1 MTDRRKLRLLG
12 ASVAALPLLTLLFLP
27 IRTIDD
33 AFITFRYARNLA
45 HGDGLVFNIG
55 ERVEGVTSLS
65 WTLLLAA
72 VETLR
77 VPVEPAAFLLGVAF
91 ALLALRESYLLGR
104 ALGASAGACLAAAAL
119 VAVHGRFWLVA
130 GNGLEGG
137 LFSFLVVLVARKTIE
152 GADARLIGVLLGL
165 LFMTRPESLLI
176 APVVLLYAAYG
187 GPARPNAV
195 REPSG
200 NAGVLAASRNAAST
214 DGREAVRPP
223 GPLHAD
229 LRRAGLIAAAAAV
242 VIGAVTIWRLAYYG
256 APLPNSVAAKSALSA
271 GLDTLVANLGQGLL
285 YAVRFQVA
293 HAPLI
298 LGAAIAVIL
307 APKAKALWF
316 CLLVVAAELPAVLVN
331 GGDWMPHYRL
341 LTVFAPVLAAP
352 LAVCLSRTLHDS
364 ALCPLGAPAPTPAS
378 GEDAPRSGDHFSSP
392 DTASPRRRR
401 SAWILAL
408 LTASALFMLSRSP
421 WEATPGPRFAFH
433 PITSCYQFMAT
444 RLKPHLA
451 SDDIAAAEAV
461 GLFGWI
467 LDETT
472 IHDPLGLTSAHH
484 ARHGEYHL
492 NWGKTDYDHLH
503 QVRPAVLV
511 LHEGSVVTP
520 EKIDRGTGGRFAR
533 DYSAWF
539 VSQPPPCAPYR
550 LIVYMEKGRAVHL
563 RPALGGLE
571 VEPLAVE

>member
-1 MTDRRKLRLLG
+1 M
-12 ASVAALPLLTLLFLP
+12 AALPLLTLLFLP

-45 HGDGLVFNIG
+45 QGNGLVFNLG

-72 VETLR
+72 VETVRL
-77 VPVEPAAFLLGVAF
+77 PVEPAAFVFGVAF

-104 ALGASAGACLAAAAL
+104 SLGASVGACLTAVAL

-137 LFSFLVVLVARKTIE
+137 LFAFLVVLVTRKTVE
-152 GADARLIGVLLGL
+152 EADTRLIGVLLGL
-165 LFMTRPESLLI
+165 LFMTRPEGLAIL
-176 APVVLLYAAYG
+176 PVVAGYQLLG
-187 GPARPNAV
+187 
-195 REPSG
+195 
-200 NAGVLAASRNAAST
+200 ASRSRSADRT
-214 DGREAVRPP
+214 EART
-223 GPLHAD
+223 
-229 LRRAGLIAAAAAV
+229 RAVTLSAAALAV
-242 VIGAVTIWRLAYYG
+242 VGAVAIWRLGYYG
-256 APLPNSVAAKSALSA
+256 ALLPNSVAAKSAVSA
-271 GLDTLVANLGQGLL
+271 GTETLLANLASGLS
-285 YAVRFQVA
+285 YTVRFEIA
-293 HAPLI
+293 HLPLI
-298 LGAAIAVIL
+298 VGTAIAVIL
-307 APKAKALWF
+307 TPKAKALWF
-316 CLLVVAAELPAVLVN
+316 CLIVVAAELPAVLVN

-352 LAVCLSRTLHDS
+352 LAVCLSS
-364 ALCPLGAPAPTPAS
+364 AFEDWDTPGSA
-378 GEDAPRSGDHFSSP
+378 
-392 DTASPRRRR
+392 RRR
-401 SAWILAL
+401 SAWVLAV
-408 LTASALFMLSRSP
+408 LTVSAVFMLSRSP
-421 WEATPGPRFAFH
+421 WQTTPGPRFTFH

-451 SDDIAAAEAV
+451 PDDIAAAEAV

-520 EKIDRGTGGRFAR
+520 EKIDRGTDGRFGR

-539 VSQPPPCAPYR
+539 VSQQPPCAPYR
-550 LIVYMEKGRAVHL
+550 LIVYIDNERLERL
-563 RPALGGLE
+563 RPALAGLAI
-571 VEPLAVE
+571 EPLPTG

>member
-1 MTDRRKLRLLG
+1 MTDRRTIQLLG

-45 HGDGLVFNIG
+45 HGAGLVFNLG

-72 VETLR
+72 VETIRL
-77 VPVEPAAFLLGVAF
+77 PVEPAAFVLGTAF
-91 ALLALRESYLLGR
+91 ALLALRESYRLGR
-104 ALGASAGACLAAAAL
+104 GLGASAGACLAAVPL

-137 LFSFLVVLVARKTIE
+137 LFAFLTVLVARKTIE
-152 GADARLIGVLLGL
+152 RADPRLIGVLLGL
-165 LFMTRPESLLI
+165 LFMTRPESLLVL
-176 APVVLLYAAYG
+176 PVVLGYQ
-187 GPARPNAV
+187 
-195 REPSG
+195 
-200 NAGVLAASRNAAST
+200 VLAKGGGA
-214 DGREAVRPP
+214 GRVGTR
-223 GPLHAD
+223 
-229 LRRAGLIAAAAAV
+229 RRAGLTAAAALAV
-242 VIGAVTIWRLAYYG
+242 VGATTIWRLAYYG
-256 APLPNSVAAKSALSA
+256 AAFPNSVTAKSVLSA
-271 GLDTLVANLGQGLL
+271 GPEALLANLASGLS
-285 YAVRFQVA
+285 YTVRFEVA
-293 HAPLI
+293 HLPLI
-298 LGAAIAVIL
+298 LGTAFALIL

-316 CLLVVAAELPAVLVN
+316 CLFVVAAELPAVLVN

-352 LAVCLSRTLHDS
+352 LAVCLSS
-364 ALCPLGAPAPTPAS
+364 AFEDWATLGAA
-378 GEDAPRSGDHFSSP
+378 
-392 DTASPRRRR
+392 RRR
-401 SAWILAL
+401 SAWVLAV
-408 LTASALFMLSRSP
+408 LTVSAVFMLSRSP
-421 WEATPGPRFAFH
+421 WQPTPGPHFAFH

-451 SDDIAAAEAV
+451 PDDIAAAEAV

-472 IHDPLGLTSAHH
+472 IHDPLGLTSSHH
-484 ARHGEYHL
+484 AQHGEYHL

-520 EKIDRGTGGRFAR
+520 GKIDRGTDGRFGR

-539 VSQPPPCAPYR
+539 VNQQPPCAPYR
-550 LIVYMEKGRAVHL
+550 LIVYIENERLERL
-563 RPALGGLE
+563 RPALAGLAI
-571 VEPLAVE
+571 EPLPTG

>member
-1 MTDRRKLRLLG
+1 MTDRRTLRLLG

-27 IRTIDD
+27 VRTIDD

-45 HGDGLVFNIG
+45 HGDGLVFNLG

-77 VPVEPAAFLLGVAF
+77 LPVEPAAFLLGVAF
-91 ALLALRESYLLGR
+91 ALLALREAYLLGR
-104 ALGASAGACLAAAAL
+104 CLGASAGACLAAVAL

-137 LFSFLVVLVARKTIE
+137 LFAFLVVLVARKTVE

-176 APVVLLYAAYG
+176 SPVVLGYQ
-187 GPARPNAV
+187 
-195 REPSG
+195 
-200 NAGVLAASRNAAST
+200 VLAKGGGAERAGA
-214 DGREAVRPP
+214 
-223 GPLHAD
+223 
-229 LRRAGLIAAAAAV
+229 LRRASLIAVTAAV
-242 VIGAVTIWRLAYYG
+242 VIGAVTIWRFAYYG

-271 GLDTLVANLGQGLL
+271 GLDTLLANLGQGLL
-285 YAVRFQVA
+285 YAVRFEIA
-293 HAPLI
+293 HLPLI

-307 APKAKALWF
+307 ASRAKALWF

-341 LTVFAPVLAAP
+341 LTVFAPLLAAP
-352 LAVCLSRTLHDS
+352 LAVCLSRTFEDWD
-364 ALCPLGAPAPTPAS
+364 TP
-378 GEDAPRSGDHFSSP
+378 G
-392 DTASPRRRR
+392 TARRR

-408 LTASALFMLSRSP
+408 LTVSALFMLSRSP
-421 WEATPGPRFAFH
+421 WEATPGPRFTFH

-451 SDDIAAAEAV
+451 PDDIAAAEAV

-520 EKIDRGTGGRFAR
+520 AKIDRGTGGRFAR

-539 VSQPPPCAPYR
+539 VSQQPPCAPYR
-550 LIVYMEKGRAVHL
+550 LIVYIDNERLERL
-563 RPALGGLE
+563 RPALAGLAI
-571 VEPLAVE
+571 EPLPAG

>member
-1 MTDRRKLRLLG
+1 MTDRRTLRLLG

-45 HGDGLVFNIG
+45 SGNGLVFNLG

-77 VPVEPAAFLLGVAF
+77 LPVEPAAFALGVAF

-104 ALGASAGACLAAAAL
+104 GLGASAGACLAAVAL

-137 LFSFLVVLVARKTIE
+137 LFAFLAVLVARKTIE
-152 GADARLIGVLLGL
+152 EADARLIGVLLGL
-165 LFMTRPESLLI
+165 LFMTRPESLLVLL
-176 APVVLLYAAYG
+176 VVLGYQVLAKGAADE
-187 GPARPNAV
+187 R
-195 REPSG
+195 
-200 NAGVLAASRNAAST
+200 AGV
-214 DGREAVRPP
+214 V
-223 GPLHAD
+223 
-229 LRRAGLIAAAAAV
+229 RRASLIAVAAAV
-242 VIGAVTIWRLAYYG
+242 VLGAVTIWRLAYYG

-271 GLDTLVANLGQGLL
+271 GLDTLLANLGPGLL
-285 YAVRFQVA
+285 YTVRFEIA

-298 LGAAIAVIL
+298 LGAAVALIL

-316 CLLVVAAELPAVLVN
+316 CLLLVAAELPAVFVN

-352 LAVCLSRTLHDS
+352 LAVCLSRAFEDWDTPGS
-364 ALCPLGAPAPTPAS
+364 A
-378 GEDAPRSGDHFSSP
+378 
-392 DTASPRRRR
+392 RRR
-401 SAWILAL
+401 SAWVLAL
-408 LTASALFMLSRSP
+408 LTVSAVVMLSRSP
-421 WEATPGPRFAFH
+421 WEATPGPRFTFH

-520 EKIDRGTGGRFAR
+520 GKIDRGTGGRFAR

-539 VSQPPPCAPYR
+539 VSQQPPCAPYR
-550 LIVYMEKGRAVHL
+550 LIVYIDNDRLDRL
-563 RPALGGLE
+563 RPALDGLTI
-571 VEPLAVE
+571 EPLPAG

>member
-27 IRTIDD
+27 VRTIDD
-33 AFITFRYARNLA
+33 AFITFRYASNLA
-45 HGDGLVFNIG
+45 SGNGLVFNLG

-77 VPVEPAAFLLGVAF
+77 LPVEPAAFLLGVAF

-104 ALGASAGACLAAAAL
+104 GLGASAGACLAAVAL

-137 LFSFLVVLVARKTIE
+137 LFAFLVVLVARKTVE
-152 GADARLIGVLLGL
+152 GAAPGLIGVLLGL

-176 APVVLLYAAYG
+176 TPIVLLYAAHG

-195 REPSG
+195 REPPGGEGIPLAPGSADPALP
-200 NAGVLAASRNAAST
+200 AG
-214 DGREAVRPP
+214 
-223 GPLHAD
+223 
-229 LRRAGLIAAAAAV
+229 LRRASLIAVAAAV
-242 VIGAVTIWRLAYYG
+242 VIGAVTIWRLGYYG
-256 APLPNSVAAKSALSA
+256 APLPNSVAAKSALST
-271 GLDTLVANLGQGLL
+271 GLDTLLANLGPGLL
-285 YAVRFQVA
+285 YTVRFEIA

-298 LGAAIAVIL
+298 LGAAIALIL

-341 LTVFAPVLAAP
+341 LTVFAPVLAAL

-364 ALCPLGAPAPTPAS
+364 ALCPLGAPASPPAS
-378 GEDAPRSGDHFSSP
+378 GEDAPRSGDRSSSSG
-392 DTASPRRRR
+392 TESPRGRR

-408 LTASALFMLSRSP
+408 LTVSAVVMLSRSP
-421 WEATPGPRFAFH
+421 WEATPGPRFTFH
-433 PITSCYQFMAT
+433 PITSCYQFMAS

-520 EKIDRGTGGRFAR
+520 EKIDRGTGGRFAH

-539 VSQPPPCAPYR
+539 VSQQPPCAPYR
-550 LIVYMEKGRAVHL
+550 LIVYIDNDRLDRL
-563 RPALGGLE
+563 RPALDGLAI
-571 VEPLAVE
+571 EPLGTGSPRQNATPDL